1 MVAPVVAAVAV
12 AKLAYKPAM
21 KLAKQ
26 LAKKYWSKG
35 ADKKQ
40 IVQEVR
46 DKGVLEKF
54 NSFKLKVKPKDAKLT
69 KKTFKKTSEEREKYY
84 DTGFARKAKE
94 KGIDV
99 SGKTKEETMTAVQS
113 YNKANKPYSPRVKA
127 DNIKNLKKYYAKG
140 GGIRKANYK

>member
-1 MVAPVVAAVAV
+1 VVAPVVVAAV

-21 KLAKQ
+21 Q
-26 LAKKYWSKG
+26 LAKKLATKYWSKG

-54 NSFKLKVKPKDAKLT
+54 NALKLKLDPKKPLNKSSNTGDPSHSLAKKNIGNKKPNMDIQEGYMKASGGKV
-69 KKTFKKTSEEREKYY
+69 KKTY
-84 DTGFARKAKE
+84 
-94 KGIDV
+94 V
-99 SGKTKEETMTAVQS
+99 M
-113 YNKANKPYSPRVKA
+113 
-127 DNIKNLKKYYAKG
+127 G

>member
-1 MVAPVVAAVAV
+1 MVAPVVAV

-21 KLAKQ
+21 QLARR

-54 NSFKLKVKPKDAKLT
+54 NALKLKAKPKDAKLT

-127 DNIKNLKKYYAKG
+127 DNIKNLKKYYAMG